1 MDERLKARWARNG
14 WGPEDEAELKRAEA
28 ELARLEA
35 SRRHPSP
42 LARAKDARVAPP
54 TPPRADAR
62 AAVDA
67 ARGGAKAANARETA
81 RASRRDGRPNPDG
94 PPSDDDDEVRAIEAG
109 CRDAFASAPPPAL
122 PPAMLDPSDPVVAL
136 KDDANAALRDGDVDL
151 AVATC
156 DEALAALETRAVR
169 GSDRTHP
176 GSKSASASQTD
187 ATRLPVRASPGEAPS
202 KQLSPSEQKQKQNH
216 SDVALRAVLLLN
228 RAKAKTL
235 LDPPDLRSAALDARS
250 AADLQPHWPKAFH
263 RLALIESR
271 LKNYAAA
278 IDACRAGSAA
288 AERAKCMTGEFKH
301 LWDDVAIDAAMNGSL
316 VGFDGR
322 VIFVRS
328 AGEEAWLGRE
338 APEHYAFDG
347 AEDADDVYA
356 KRAKRAGLHDAGC
369 FTGAAPIEPLHAR
382 SLVDAMELASDGDR
396 ILLLRGV
403 HNGMGHVAT
412 VDKRILVRGEG
423 ALRDATVDCR
433 NNAPTFRVERSCVL
447 QNLDL
452 DHTGF
457 CEAVLIAGD
466 RRVRPLI
473 ERCGI
478 KDSGDAA
485 VVCAGSTHAT
495 FRDVEASGRKA
506 GFRFQDRAEPALID
520 CAVKGNGQCGV
531 MAHDESRAR
540 LTHCVVEVNA
550 HEGAVS
556 FGDATLDLVD
566 CVVRDNGGPGVDAS
580 DGSSVSLVRTRVED
594 NVGGVWAW
602 DAATLDLDGCD
613 VNGGKSHAVLCDG
626 DQAVVRCANG
636 CVTSGVVFASDEVRA
651 LVEPGADG
659 SCAVEHPEHP
669 TDLPPEIGCFKFE
682 YDQFQRKQ

>member
-1 MDERLKARWARNG
+1 M
-14 WGPEDEAELKRAEA
+14 
-28 ELARLEA
+28 
-35 SRRHPSP
+35 
-42 LARAKDARVAPP
+42 
-54 TPPRADAR
+54 
-62 AAVDA
+62 
-67 ARGGAKAANARETA
+67 
-81 RASRRDGRPNPDG
+81 
-94 PPSDDDDEVRAIEAG
+94 
-109 CRDAFASAPPPAL
+109 
-122 PPAMLDPSDPVVAL
+122 
-136 KDDANAALRDGDVDL
+136 
-151 AVATC
+151 
-156 DEALAALETRAVR
+156 
-169 GSDRTHP
+169 
-176 GSKSASASQTD
+176 
-187 ATRLPVRASPGEAPS
+187 
-202 KQLSPSEQKQKQNH
+202 
-216 SDVALRAVLLLN
+216 
-228 RAKAKTL
+228 
-235 LDPPDLRSAALDARS
+235 
-250 AADLQPHWPKAFH
+250 
-263 RLALIESR
+263 
-271 LKNYAAA
+271 
-278 IDACRAGSAA
+278 
-288 AERAKCMTGEFKH
+288 
-301 LWDDVAIDAAMNGSL
+301 
-316 VGFDGR
+316 
-322 VIFVRS
+322 
-328 AGEEAWLGRE
+328 GRE

-347 AEDADDVYA
+347 GEDADDVYA

-478 KDSGDAA
+478 KDSPSPSG
-485 VVCAGSTHAT
+485 GSTRAT

-506 GFRFQDRAEPALID
+506 GFRFQDRAEPTLID
-520 CAVKGNGQCGV
+520 CAVKDNGQCGV

-636 CVTSGVVFASDEVRA
+636 CVTSGVVFASDEVRS